1 MSTMLDWN
9 LWRSSFATIALGAT
23 TVFLVVLLAQR
34 WVRSMAWRRT
44 IWQIAF
50 LSVGLLTLAE
60 LSGTGRLALNW
71 MQKPAA
77 VPDST
82 ATLIETKVLDEP
94 DPQLLAA
101 ARAQKVAR
109 VINEQVNAVVR
120 PTVLQWPT
128 GLWLGGIGVVLAW
141 MIILRLCFWLLVRR
155 RLVHDEALLARV
167 DAVARRLGLSQQVR
181 VAEVRRLTGPIA
193 HGILRPGISL
203 PEGFASRFST
213 EQQDAMLAHELAH
226 LAARDPLWHTL
237 ADIVMSFV
245 WWHPLAWLARHELH
259 TATEAAADEA
269 SLVVEDGPTT
279 LAECLVELGNRLS
292 HRRSL
297 GWLGMAGGGFRSGL
311 AKRVNRLL
319 TTESE
324 TWNPPAPYRI
334 WLTRLVAPLGLVG
347 VILATTVWAQP
358 TTAGPTSLRDAFQQS
373 VLGIMLTT
381 ALPTPQQATEV
392 TNQTAEVLP
401 PLAPPKSTNAYF
413 IRAGDTLSGVV
424 SALREQG
431 HSSTRE
437 QLKDANPDVQWN
449 RLRIGQQIIVPSSN
463 LSGDY
468 DRRKALN
475 QMLDLIRFEEIMFD
489 GKTLGQAIEKLTKA
503 VKNRSPGEF
512 GLNVIIADHPGQG
525 INPATGLPAT
535 HATKASQRDTWIQLN
550 WPNAFPKDER
560 QIPIRDVALRM
571 NPRLRNVT
579 IRQALD
585 TIVASASAPI
595 RYTIEDYAV
604 VFTSNPPA
612 PALHTRF
619 FKIDLETFE
628 RALLSRAKIDLD
640 QAISNSVKVSR
651 TIDIPPRQNL
661 TSPKQY
667 VSPGPTRYEMLLVDT
682 KRYLAQLGVDFSAP
696 GRQLVYSEK
705 KGQLMTRATLEEL
718 DIIEQAIGDLTIPPP
733 QVTIEAQVYEISDE
747 DYHKS
752 GFKWFLESVG
762 DSQNKNTKREPD
774 QTFAWMTNGGFPIKS
789 IDGDTHSGTPTNFSA
804 ILTEPQRRVVF
815 KAMEQRGLT
824 NLLKAPKM
832 TMLSGRQGQF
842 KQVRVRYIVTDLDWS
857 STITSLTNPPQAQP
871 IAESFELGPVLDVVP
886 HVQADGKT
894 IELTTIPTVTEF
906 EGYDLENPNRREIV
920 TMPDGRKEIV
930 LVPNQPQPIFR
941 KRQIVSNATVKDGHT
956 LVLAGGSSQLFA
968 NPTRNLSLRPGTK
981 PPTNALPTHLLIFI
995 TPTLIDPAGNRIN
1008 PPE

>member
-82 ATLIETKVLDEP
+82 ATLIEPKVLDEP

-128 GLWLGGIGVVLAW
+128 GLWLGGIGVVWAW

-167 DAVARRLGLSQQVR
+167 DAVARRLGLSQQVC
-181 VAEVRRLTGPIA
+181 VAEVRRLIGPIA

-237 ADIVMSFV
+237 ADITMSLI
-245 WWHPLAWLARHELH
+245 WWHPLAWFARHELH
-259 TATEAAADEA
+259 AATEAAADEA
-269 SLVVEDGPTT
+269 CFVVEDGPTT

-334 WLTRLVAPLGLVG
+334 WLTRLVAPLGLAG

-358 TTAGPTSLRDAFQQS
+358 TVIGPATLRDAFQQS

-381 ALPTPQQATEV
+381 ALPTPQQSTDL
-392 TNQTAEVLP
+392 TNQTEEVLAP
-401 PLAPPKSTNAYF
+401 PAPPKSTNEYA
-413 IRAGDTLSGVV
+413 IQVGDTLSRIV
-424 SALREQG
+424 STFRESG
-431 HSSTRE
+431 HPMT
-437 QLKDANPDVQWN
+437 LKLLQEANPNVQWN
-449 RLRIGQQIIVPSSN
+449 RLRLGQRIVIPEAKT
-463 LSGDY
+463 SGND
-468 DRRKALN
+468 DRRKVLN
-475 QMLDLIRFEEIMFD
+475 QKLDSILIEEIAFD
-489 GKTLGQAIEKLTKA
+489 GEALGQTIENLA
-503 VKNRSPGEF
+503 RIVKERDPDGK
-512 GLNVIIADHPGQG
+512 GLNF
-525 INPATGLPAT
+525 INNSRAKSEIDPANGLPVYPSPT
-535 HATKASQRDTWIQLN
+535 PQPVTVR
-550 WPNAFPKDER
+550 
-560 QIPIRDVALRM
+560 LRSV
-571 NPRLRNVT
+571 LRNVT
-579 IRQALD
+579 LRQTLD
-585 TIVASASAPI
+585 AIAVAASTPTK
-595 RYTIEDYAV
+595 YSIEDYAI
-604 VFTSNPPA
+604 VFSSAPPA
-612 PALHTRF
+612 PAVYTRF
-619 FKIDLETFE
+619 FKINSETFE
-628 RALLSRAKIDLD
+628 RAMLSRAKTDLD
-640 QAISNSVKVSR
+640 KAISDAIKVSPSINTPSIVNR
-651 TIDIPPRQNL
+651 PLN
-661 TSPKQY
+661 PKL
-667 VSPGPTRYEMLLVDT
+667 VNPGPTRTQMLLADT
-682 KRYLAQLGVDFSAP
+682 RRYFTQLGVDLSAP
-696 GRQLVYSEK
+696 GRQFVYSDT
-705 KGQLMTRATLEEL
+705 KGQLMVRATLEEL
-718 DIIEQAIGDLTIPPP
+718 DIIEQAVGEMNTAPP
-733 QVTIEAQVYEISDE
+733 QVAIEASVFEISDE
-747 DYHKS
+747 DYQKS
-752 GFKWFLESVG
+752 GFKWFLESVAT
-762 DSQNKNTKREPD
+762 SQNPSTTTQPD
-774 QTFAWMTNGGFPIKS
+774 QTFQWLTNSAFLS
-789 IDGDTHSGTPTNFSA
+789 MANNSSSRTNSRTNLSA
-804 ILTEPQRRVVF
+804 ILTDPQRRVVLQ
-815 KAMEQRGLT
+815 AMERRGLT
-824 NLLKAPKM
+824 NLLNAPKM
-832 TMLSGRQGQF
+832 LMLSGQQGQL
-842 KQVRVRYIVTDLDWS
+842 KQVRVRYIVNDLDWS
-857 STITSLTNPPQAQP
+857 STITSLTNPPTTQP
-871 IAESFELGPVLDVVP
+871 IAEPFELGPIIDVIP
-886 HVQADGKT
+886 YVQADGKS
-894 IELTTIPTVTEF
+894 IELTTMPTVTEF
-906 EGYDLENPNRREIV
+906 VGYDLDNQNRRKIV

>member
-9 LWRSSFATIALGAT
+9 LWRPSFATIALNAT
-23 TVFLVVLLAQR
+23 AVFLAILLAQR
-34 WVRSMAWRRT
+34 WVQSMSWRRT
-44 IWQIAF
+44 LWQIAF

-60 LSGTGRLALNW
+60 LSGTGRIAMSRFW
-71 MQKPAA
+71 KPAH
-77 VPDST
+77 VPDN
-82 ATLIETKVLDEP
+82 ARTLIEAKVIDEP
-94 DPQLLAA
+94 DPQLLTA
-101 ARAQKVAR
+101 ARTQKVAL
-109 VINEQVNAVVR
+109 VINEPDNAVVR
-120 PTVLQWPT
+120 PTVLQWPAA
-128 GLWLGGIGVVLAW
+128 LWLGGIGVVLAW

-203 PEGFASRFST
+203 PEGFANRHSV
-213 EQQDAMLAHELAH
+213 EQQNVMLAHELAH

-237 ADIVMSFV
+237 VDIAMSLV

-259 TATEAAADEA
+259 AATEAAADEA
-269 SLVVEDGPTT
+269 CLVIENGPTA
-279 LAECLVELGNRLS
+279 LAECLVDLGNRIS

-334 WLTRLVAPLGLVG
+334 WLTRLVAPLGLTG

-358 TTAGPTSLRDAFQQS
+358 SVIGPATFRDAFQRS

-381 ALPTPQQATEV
+381 ALPTPQQTTEV
-392 TNQTAEVLP
+392 TNRTDEVLP
-401 PLAPPKSTNAYF
+401 PPAPSKSTNEYF
-413 IRAGDTLSGVV
+413 IRNGDTLSRIV
-424 SALREQG
+424 STFREQG
-431 HSSTRE
+431 SSVTQQEMRE
-437 QLKDANPDVQWN
+437 ANPGVQWN
-449 RLRIGQQIIVPSSN
+449 RLRIGQRIVIPEMKIPN
-463 LSGDY
+463 N
-468 DRRKALN
+468 DRRKTLN
-475 QMLDLIRFEEIMFD
+475 QKLDSILIEEIAFD
-489 GKTLGQAIEKLTKA
+489 GETLGQAVEKLGKI
-503 VKNRSPGEF
+503 VKERELDGK
-512 GLNVIIADHPGQG
+512 GLNFIISSGSSSQID
-525 INPATGLPAT
+525 PATGLAV
-535 HATKASQRDTWIQLN
+535 
-550 WPNAFPKDER
+550 ER
-560 QIPIRDVALRM
+560 SSAPQTVTLRM
-571 NPRLRNVT
+571 KATLRNVT
-579 IRQALD
+579 VRQTLDAL
-585 TIVASASAPI
+585 VAATSIPI
-595 RYTIEDYAV
+595 RYTIQDYAV

-612 PALHTRF
+612 PAVHTRF

-628 RALLSRAKIDLD
+628 RALLSRAKTDLG
-640 QAISNSVKVSR
+640 QAISNAVKVSR
-651 TIDIPPRQNL
+651 TLDIPSRQNL
-661 TSPKQY
+661 PSPRQY

-682 KRYLAQLGVDFSAP
+682 KRYFTQLGVDFSAP
-696 GRQLVYSEK
+696 GRQLVYSET
-705 KGQLMTRATLEEL
+705 KGQLMARATFEEL
-718 DIIEQAIGDLTIPPP
+718 DIIEAAIGDLTTPPP

-774 QTFAWMTNGGFPIKS
+774 RTFAWMTNGGFLGTS
-789 IDGDTHSGTPTNFSA
+789 INGDTPAATPTNFYA

-842 KQVRVRYIVTDLDWS
+842 KHVTVRYIVTDLDWS
-857 STITSLTNPPQAQP
+857 STITGLTNPPTAQP
-871 IAESFELGPVLDVVP
+871 IAEPFELGPVLDVVP

-906 EGYDLENPNRREIV
+906 EGYDLDNQNRREIV

-930 LVPNQPQPIFR
+930 VVPNQPQPIFR
-941 KRQIVSNATVKDGHT
+941 KRQIVASATVKDGHT
-956 LVLAGGSSQLFA
+956 LVLAGGSSHFSA
-968 NPTRNLSLRPGTK
+968 NPMRGQALQPGAK
-981 PPTNALPTHLLIFI
+981 IPTNTAPTHLLIFV
-995 TPTLIDPAGNRIN
+995 TPTLVDPAGNRIN